1 MNDRSRNIKRAIDWG
16 QLAPLSVH
24 ARAVAD
30 GLYVGVH
37 RSPRRG
43 PGVEFGGHRAY
54 LPGDDLRWLDRR
66 ALMRHGRLLV
76 REFETDTDRAM
87 RLIVDASASMGYR
100 SEHAPAAKIA
110 YASLLAAALARVALS
125 GGDPVALDWFGGTD
139 RRPLPAM
146 GGREAFERIVA
157 ALEGA
162 QPGGEMQEDVRA
174 VDRAFAPIAHHAR
187 RGSIIVLFSDLLDL
201 PDVTLDRF
209 LALSARGRILVVVQ
223 VLDPAERR
231 FPFRGPLRL
240 RASEGSVLVETDGEA
255 VRKEYLQRLAAL
267 TGVWSERMKSVGGRL
282 VEATTDGD
290 PVDDVRA
297 VLAAISGKTL

>member
-1 MNDRSRNIKRAIDWG
+1 MAADISNIKQTLDWG
-16 QLAPLSVH
+16 KLAPLGVR

-30 GLYVGVH
+30 GLYVGIH

-76 REFETDTDRAM
+76 REFETDTDRAL
-87 RLIVDASASMGYR
+87 RLVVDASASMGYR
-100 SEHAPAAKIA
+100 SEHAPGAKLA
-110 YASLLAAALARVALS
+110 YASLLAAALARVALT
-125 GGDPVALDWFGGTD
+125 GGDPVALDWLGGLE
-139 RRPLPAM
+139 RQPLPAL

-157 ALEGA
+157 SLEGA
-162 QPGGEMQEDVRA
+162 RPGGELQGDAKA

-187 RGSIIVLFSDLLDL
+187 RGSVVVMLSDTLDL
-201 PDVTLDRF
+201 PEATLERF

-223 VLDPAERR
+223 VLDPTERR

-240 RASEGSVLVETDGEA
+240 KATEGSLVVETDGEA
-255 VRKEYLQRLAAL
+255 VRNQYLERLESLTQHWSDRLA
-267 TGVWSERMKSVGGRL
+267 SVGGRL
-282 VEATTDGD
+282 VATTTDGE
-290 PVDDVRA
+290 PVDDVRRI
-297 VLAAISGKTL
+297 LAAIAREGQ